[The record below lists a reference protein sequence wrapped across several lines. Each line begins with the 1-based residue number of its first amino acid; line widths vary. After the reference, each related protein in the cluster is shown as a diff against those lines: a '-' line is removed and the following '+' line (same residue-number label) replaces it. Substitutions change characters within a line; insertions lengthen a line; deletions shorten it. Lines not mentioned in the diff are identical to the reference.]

1 MPCSLGTGALKAE
14 LIDMNLDDQDI
25 EQRLNDSLHKPL
37 DIGEAVPPEDIEDV
51 PDTPCPYFACVSH
64 PNFAKAEQLVKSL
77 SWALQENDVE
87 PGALL
92 VFSVN
97 DCQFPMILGVTM
109 KKPVCQMLVRAILD
123 DQKASLA
130 NSNHRPEI
138 LSSLALFTTLLED
151 LEIEH
156 CEEMVVVNIHVEVW
170 RCMAF
175 VSDDGAGHHMLQSN
189 PQNVVHTF
197 EISTK
202 KVTKNQPSKVKLPF
216 GMEKRLK
223 DARRANQVRK
233 KETLKN
239 KQPSQKKKD
248 TRDRKKNKTSEGS
261 TASSSDADNDNDKVS
276 NKENGDNGE
285 QEEEEAVVPMSSVVR
300 EEQVEAN
307 RVAIEIEESTDK
319 RTEAA
324 KTLQQN
330 VAAGQF
336 KTSFF
341 AQVCGME
348 AGDVAPT
355 SRAVCLHCKN
365 KISKNTVRF
374 SWYHSKIKPP
384 AWVHSHCVYHLVK
397 ETGLEERALE
407 RLESIIADGRKKPHV
422 HNPVAVE
429 AQKILEVLKKQ

>member
-14 LIDMNLDDQDI
+14 LIDMHLADKDI

-51 PDTPCPYFACVSH
+51 PDTPCPPCACVNNPH
-64 PNFAKAEQLVKSL
+64 FAKAEQLVKSL
-77 SWALQENDVE
+77 SWALQEKDVE

-92 VFSVN
+92 VFSMKES
-97 DCQFPMILGVTM
+97 QFPMILGVTM
-109 KKPVCQMLVRAILD
+109 KKPVRQMLVRAILD
-123 DQKASLA
+123 DQKVSLSH
-130 NSNHRPEI
+130 SNRSPEI
-138 LSSLALFTTLLED
+138 LSSFQLFMSFLEE
-151 LEIEH
+151 LQLGH
-156 CEEMVVVNIHVEVW
+156 GEEMAIVNIHVEVW

-175 VSDDGAGHHMLQSN
+175 LSDDGAGHHMLQSN
-189 PQNVVHTF
+189 PHSVIHSF

-216 GMEKRLK
+216 GMEKRMQNE
-223 DARRANQVRK
+223 RRANQVRK
-233 KETLKN
+233 KGTKKI
-239 KQPSQKKKD
+239 KQPTQKTKRKREKKK
-248 TRDRKKNKTSEGS
+248 NNSSESS
-261 TASSSDADNDNDKVS
+261 TTSSSDTD
-276 NKENGDNGE
+276 KENGDNGE

-319 RTEAA
+319 RTEVAN
-324 KTLQQN
+324 TLQQN

-336 KTSFF
+336 KASFF
-341 AQVCGME
+341 SKVCGLE

-355 SRAVCLHCKN
+355 GRAVCIRCKN
-365 KISKNTVRF
+365 KIPKDMVRF

-384 AWVHSHCVYHLVK
+384 GWVHSHCVYHLVK

-422 HNPVAVE
+422 HNPIAVE
-429 AQKILEVLKKQ
+429 ARKILDVLKKQ